1 LVRRREF
8 ILAGSG
14 LLMTAKNLLAD
25 SVLVTEDP
33 RITEFDLQ
41 SLEGRY
47 TSVEDFFVRDHFGI
61 PAASSLQTLTI
72 SGEVA
77 KPLTISPQTV
87 QMLKARK
94 LDAVLECAQ
103 NQTGPLALASNG
115 LWEGW
120 ALHDVLALARPSA
133 KARTLLLQG
142 ADGFER
148 RIQLEQ
154 VSPQALLATKLNH
167 ERLTP
172 EHGAPWRA
180 LVPGL
185 YGMQSV
191 KWLKRIEVVA
201 TPLALDSDEYA
212 ESIKGTD
219 GKVEYKALPQVLVK
233 SVITYPVRGEVLHPG
248 TVTLRGVAWSG
259 KGKVA
264 VVEISADGGKTWRL
278 AKLDPI
284 GRYGW
289 ATWHYTVT
297 IIGTGVA
304 EFAVRAVD
312 ENGLEQPA
320 RRDPSRLDH
329 YANNTIERV
338 QFVVQPAP
346 SV

>member
-1 LVRRREF
+1 MVRRREF

-14 LLMTAKNLLAD
+14 LLMTAKSLLAD
-25 SVLVTEDP
+25 SILVSEDP
-33 RITEFDLQ
+33 RISEFDLQ

-47 TSVEDFFVRDHFGI
+47 TSVKDFFVRNHFGI
-61 PAASSLQTLTI
+61 PAASSLQSLAI

-77 KPLTISPQTV
+77 KPLAISPQAL
-87 QMLKARK
+87 QKLKERK

-120 ALHDVLALARPSA
+120 TLHDILALARPSA
-133 KARTLLLQG
+133 KARSLLLLG
-142 ADGFER
+142 ADGFQR

-167 ERLTP
+167 QRLTP
-172 EHGAPWRA
+172 EHGAPWRV
-180 LVPGL
+180 LLPGL
-185 YGMQSV
+185 FGMQSV
-191 KWLKRIEVVA
+191 KWLKQIEIVA
-201 TPLALDSDEYA
+201 TPLALNTDEYA
-212 ESIKGTD
+212 ESIKGPD
-219 GKVEYKALPQVLVK
+219 GKVEYKALPPVLVK
-233 SVITYPVRGEVLHPG
+233 SVITYPVRGQVLHPG

-259 KGKVA
+259 QGRVA

-278 AKLDPI
+278 AKLDPA

-312 ENGLEQPA
+312 ENGLQQPA
-320 RRDPSRLDH
+320 TRDPSRLDH

-338 QFVVQPAP
+338 QFVVQPPP
-346 SV
+346 SI